1 MTAFRT
7 GIVVALGLLAIS
19 PTARAQVPNL
29 PPGFGNNTFDPFS
42 AYYGYYL
49 PRNQS
54 IAAQRAGGATEA
66 INLNAQA
73 RQADALAAS
82 RAGALYNMDNPYD
95 FVPLEERN
103 FTRPATV
110 LVPGQRANPY
120 PGAYY
125 GRAPGSFTGYR
136 SGAPG
141 TVGGG
146 GGRSRLPQ
154 MGMGASR
161 MGGMGGIGGGVGGMG
176 GMGGGFG
183 GGMGGFGGF
192 GGGFR

>member
-19 PTARAQVPNL
+19 PMARAQVPNL

-82 RAGALYNMDNPYD
+82 RAGSLYNLDNPYEM
-95 FVPLEERN
+95 VPLEERN

-110 LVPGQRANPY
+110 LVPGQRASPY
-120 PGAYY
+120 PASHY
-125 GRAPGSFTGYR
+125 GRAPGSFNGYR

-141 TVGGG
+141 TAGGG

-154 MGMGASR
+154 TR
-161 MGGMGGIGGGVGGMG
+161 MGGGMMGGR
-176 GMGGGFG
+176 MGGGMVGGRMG